1 MNNDYFK
8 NDDYWKDHINKEI
21 EDDMWIEEY
30 RDYFKIPGK
39 CLELGCG
46 IGQYSKELMNFGYEV
61 ISTDISN
68 IALNEV
74 KKFNSNTM
82 IVDMSKSLPFESNS
96 FDLVFANLS
105 IHYFDD
111 RTTKGLMNEIKR
123 ILKKDGLFIGSV
135 NGTEGYNVIKDTVI
149 KVENNF
155 YFNKNKYIRLFD
167 EKELRKYL
175 DIFNIELIHKL
186 EHKKNYYIFIVRK
199 EG

>member
-39 CLELGCG
+39 CLELRCG

-111 RTTKGLMNEIKR
+111 RTTKELMSEIKR
-123 ILKKDGLFIGSV
+123 ILKKDGLFIARERIGFD
-135 NGTEGYNVIKDTVI
+135 EDARLIKD
-149 KVENNF
+149 KKHSVEF
-155 YFNKNKYIRLFD
+155 IVTKNYID
-167 EKELRKYL
+167 KYL
-175 DIFNIELIHKL
+175 KIGDKIL
-186 EHKKNYYIFIVRK
+186 EIGAGTGRYSL
-199 EG
+199 